1 MRRDFGFGFGF
12 DPEDWTWLSG
22 RRRKK
27 RRQWFESGEM
37 KYVILTIVRKRPM
50 HGYEVMKALEDQTGG
65 YYKPSPGTVYP
76 TLQWLEDEGYVR
88 AESCDGKKT
97 YHITRDGE
105 AFLDENKSDVED
117 IFERLEQMLDY
128 FVGGSMP
135 EIHKGVGSL
144 VRTIYRSTWRH
155 REDESHQA
163 QILKILETTKAELER
178 L

>member
-1 MRRDFGFGFGF
+1 M
-12 DPEDWTWLSG
+12 WLAG

-76 TLQWLEDEGYVR
+76 TLQWLEDEGYVT
-88 AESCDGKKT
+88 AETREGKKV
-97 YHITRDGE
+97 YSITAEGE
-105 AFLDENKSDVED
+105 AFLDDNRSDVDD

-128 FVGGSMP
+128 FVGGAMP
-135 EIHKGVGSL
+135 DIHKGVGGL
-144 VRTIYRSTWRH
+144 VRVVYRSSWRYRDH
-155 REDESHQA
+155 ENQ
-163 QILKILETTKAELER
+163 QKKILAVLERAKAEIDEL
-178 L
+178 